1 MRPTVRTPE
10 LWVIFPVLAVLVLVN
25 LSNNLWAPD
34 LYVPVSIAAAA
45 LLVWIAR
52 QSGLYWTDLGL
63 GPHWVRNGFRWG
75 LPFVGV
81 VAIFYSAAFV
91 IPAGQQFFVDERLA
105 ETSLWEVLWLAL
117 VRVPFG
123 TVLLEEV
130 AFRGVLYGL
139 FRRRFGPLFA
149 TIGSSVLFG
158 LWHVLPTI
166 PLANSVPAIGD
177 ALGPGVDASLV
188 SVLVAVAFTT
198 VAGVGFVMLRRWSHS
213 LLAPSLVHCATNSL
227 GYLFAWVARV

>member
-25 LSNNLWAPD
+25 LSNNLWAPG

-45 LLVWIAR
+45 LLIWIAR
-52 QSGLYWTDLGL
+52 QSGLFWTDFGL
-63 GPHWVRNGFRWG
+63 GPHWVRNGLRWG
-75 LPFVGV
+75 LPFAGV
-81 VAIFYSAAFV
+81 VAIFYSVVFLV
-91 IPAGQQFFVDERLA
+91 PAGQQFFVDERLA
-105 ETSLWEVLWLAL
+105 ETSFWDVLWLAL

-139 FRRRFGPLFA
+139 FRRRFGPLLA
-149 TIGSSVLFG
+149 TLGSSVLFG

-166 PLANSVPAIGD
+166 PLGNSVPAIGD
-177 ALGPGVDASLV
+177 ALGPGVNASLV

-213 LLAPSLVHCATNSL
+213 LLAPSVVHCATNSL
-227 GYLFAWVARV
+227 GYLFAWFARV

>member
-1 MRPTVRTPE
+1 MRSIARVPE
-10 LWVIFPVLAVLVLVN
+10 LWVILPVLAVLVVVN
-25 LSNNLWAPD
+25 LSNNLWAPG

-45 LLVWIAR
+45 LLIWIAR

-63 GPHWVRNGFRWG
+63 GPNWVRNGLVWG
-75 LPFVGV
+75 LPFVGA
-81 VAIFYSAAFV
+81 VALVYSVAFL

-117 VRVPFG
+117 IRVPFG

-139 FRRRFGPLFA
+139 FRRRFGPWVA

-158 LWHVLPTI
+158 VWHVLPTI
-166 PLANSVPAIGD
+166 PLANSVPAIGQ
-177 ALGPGVDASLV
+177 ALGPSVDATLV
-188 SVLVAVAFTT
+188 SVLVAVGFTT
-198 VAGVGFVMLRRWSHS
+198 LAGIGFVMLRRWSHS
-213 LLAPSLVHCATNSL
+213 LLAPSLVHCATNSF
-227 GYLFAWVARV
+227 GYLFAWFARV